1 MRALVRALAL
11 VGVLA
16 PSPGRGQD
24 FAPVVP
30 GALSGGAASLLDDG
44 LPAASDGVSLESG
57 ITRWFGLDALAT
69 RHLAL
74 GAGWRGVRVAAGV
87 SQTGDPELGWT
98 SFGAAAGG
106 ATHAA
111 GGAVRAV
118 ARRDRASPGL
128 PGPPGAGGGYELGA
142 GAWARAGERVVLH
155 ASAPQIL
162 LHSEAPPLPR
172 GFELGATMDLDDA
185 TLWLAVRSAPR
196 GQPVPPDHELGVA
209 LRLAGV
215 RAWALVR
222 DRPARAGI
230 GLSARV
236 RAIGIAA
243 AVESHPVLGETT
255 RLALILG
262 QGEAP

>member
-1 MRALVRALAL
+1 VRALVRALAL

-106 ATHAA
+106 AT
-111 GGAVRAV
+111 
-118 ARRDRASPGL
+118 RASPGL